1 MSVRELLDPSNC
13 ALMMIDYQPQ
23 MLFAV
28 SSIDGQTL
36 VNNTTLIAKAAKLFK
51 VPTLITSVA
60 TKTFSGPTFKQLVDV
75 FPDQEIIDRTTMNA
89 WEDVRVKRA
98 VEKMGRKK
106 LIFGGLWTSVCIA
119 MPALLALGEGYDVY
133 CVVDACGDINQMVQD
148 SSVQRMVQAGVA
160 PITSLQFLLELQRD
174 WARQATYAGVMD
186 IVQQHAGT
194 YGVGAQ
200 YAQAFIPHAS
210 EAGDGVG
217 ASALGPQKR
226 QQPPV
231 RTQ

>member
-13 ALMMIDYQPQ
+13 ALVMIDYQPQ

-28 SSIDGQTL
+28 ASIDGQTL

-51 VPTLITSVA
+51 VPTLLTSVA

-106 LIFGGLWTSVCIA
+106 LILGGLWTSVCIA
-119 MPALLALGEGYDVY
+119 LPALMALEEGYDVY
-133 CVVDACGDINQMVQD
+133 CVVDACGDINEMAQD
-148 SSVQRMVQAGVA
+148 ASVQRMVQAGVA

-174 WARQATYAGVMD
+174 WARQDSYNGVMD

-200 YAQAFIPHAS
+200 YARAFIPHAS

-217 ASALGPQKR
+217 AAALGPQK
-226 QQPPV
+226 QQQKPV

>member
-13 ALMMIDYQPQ
+13 ALVMIDYQPQ

-51 VPTLITSVA
+51 VPTLLTSVA
-60 TKTFSGPTFKQLVDV
+60 TKTFSGPTFQQLVDV

-119 MPALLALGEGYDVY
+119 MPTLMALEEGYDVY
-133 CVVDACGDINQMVQD
+133 CVVDACGDINEMVQE

-174 WARQATYAGVMD
+174 WARQDSYSGVMD

-200 YAQAFIPHAS
+200 YARAFIPHAS

-217 ASALGPQKR
+217 AAVLGPQK
-226 QQPPV
+226 QQQKPV